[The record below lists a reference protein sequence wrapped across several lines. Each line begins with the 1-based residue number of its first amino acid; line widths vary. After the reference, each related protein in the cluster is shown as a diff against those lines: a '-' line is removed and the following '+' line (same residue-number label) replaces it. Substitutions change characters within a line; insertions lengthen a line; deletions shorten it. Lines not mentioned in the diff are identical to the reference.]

1 MSKTRP
7 DTYSAVAPSTDAL
20 SRYFFS
26 KQDRVSHRRKGLKS
40 VKRIKTVSGNI
51 VDVLH
56 SYIYPGTIRISD
68 GRIMDIIRD
77 NGKYET
83 YIVPGLVDA
92 HFHIESSMLVPSEFA
107 RFAAIH
113 GTVATVSDPHEI
125 ANVLGV
131 AGIRYMIENAQTV
144 PVKFYFGASSCV
156 PATDFETSGAVVGP
170 EQIEELLR
178 MDKIKYLA
186 EVMNF
191 PGVIHNLSDIMK
203 KIKIAKKYSKVI
215 DGHAPGLRGEGL
227 KKYIGA
233 GISTDHECVSSEEAL
248 EKIQLGM
255 KIIIREGSAARNF
268 DELIPLVEDHSDMC
282 MFCSDDKHPDE
293 LVHGHIND
301 LVKRAV
307 DYGLDV
313 MKVLRVACVNPVL
326 HYHLCVGLLQKG
338 DRADFLVIDDLQNF
352 HVLKTYINGTVV
364 AENGVSLIPR
374 RKIRIVNNF
383 NVGQKN
389 VNDFLLEYH
398 GGSIN
403 VIKAIDGQV
412 ITDRLTVRPKVT
424 EGFVSSDIGK
434 DILKIALI
442 NRYKNSKIAIGFI
455 KNFGLKRGAI
465 ASSVAHDSHNI
476 IAVGDSERNICRA
489 VNLIIKNKG
498 GISAVSNDTE
508 VILPL
513 PIAGIMSDKGYTA
526 VVEKYAQLDKT
537 AKDFGSQL
545 HAPFMTL
552 SFMALPVIPKLK
564 MTDKGLF
571 DAEHFQ
577 FISVFENA

>member
-1 MSKTRP
+1 MTRME
-7 DTYSAVAPSTDAL
+7 
-20 SRYFFS
+20 
-26 KQDRVSHRRKGLKS
+26 
-40 VKRIKTVSGNI
+40 TVSGNI
-51 VDVLH
+51 VDVLN
-56 SYIYPGTIRISD
+56 SDIYPGTIRISD
-68 GRIMDIIRD
+68 GRIADIIRD
-77 NGKYET
+77 NGKYEM
-83 YIVPGLVDA
+83 YIAPGLIDA
-92 HFHIESSMLVPSEFA
+92 HFHVESSMLVPSELA
-107 RFAAIH
+107 RLAAIH
-113 GTVATVSDPHEI
+113 GTIAIVSDPHEI

-131 AGIRYMIENAQTV
+131 AGVRYMIENAQTV
-144 PVKFYFGASSCV
+144 PVKFYFGAPSCV
-156 PATDFETSGAVVGP
+156 PATDFETSGAVIGP

-178 MDKIKYLA
+178 MNEIKYLA

-191 PGVIHNLSDIMK
+191 PGVIHEVPDVIK

-233 GISTDHECVSSEEAL
+233 GISTDHECISREEGL
-248 EKIQLGM
+248 EKIRYGM

-301 LVKRAV
+301 LVRRAF

-313 MKVLRVACVNPVL
+313 MKVLRVACVNPVI
-326 HYHLCVGLLQKG
+326 HYHLNVGLLRKG
-338 DRADFLVIDDLQNF
+338 DRADFLVVNNLKNF
-352 HVLKTYINGTVV
+352 RVLKTYINGKVV
-364 AENGVSLIPR
+364 AEDGVSLIPR
-374 RKIRIVNNF
+374 KQIRIVNNF
-383 NVGQKN
+383 NTGRKN

-403 VIKAIDGQV
+403 VIEAIDGQV
-412 ITDRLTVRPKVT
+412 ITDRLTICPKVT
-424 EGFVSSDIGK
+424 EKFVSSDIEK
-434 DILKIALI
+434 DILKIAVV
-442 NRYKNSKIAIGFI
+442 NRYKNVKVATGFI
-455 KNFGLKRGAI
+455 KNFGLKRGSI

-476 IAVGDSERNICRA
+476 VAVGDNERNICRA
-489 VNLIIKNKG
+489 VNLVIKNKG
-498 GISAVSNDTE
+498 GISAVSNNTE

-513 PIAGIMSDKGYTA
+513 PVAGVMSDNEYTLVA
-526 VVEKYAQLDKT
+526 KKYVQLNKT

-571 DAEHFQ
+571 DGEHFQ

>member
-1 MSKTRP
+1 MTRME
-7 DTYSAVAPSTDAL
+7 
-20 SRYFFS
+20 
-26 KQDRVSHRRKGLKS
+26 
-40 VKRIKTVSGNI
+40 TVSGNI
-51 VDVLH
+51 VDVLN
-56 SYIYPGTIRISD
+56 SDIYPGTIRISD
-68 GRIMDIIRD
+68 GRIADIIRD
-77 NGKYET
+77 NGKYEM
-83 YIVPGLVDA
+83 YIAPGLIDA
-92 HFHIESSMLVPSEFA
+92 HFHVESSMLVPSELA
-107 RFAAIH
+107 RLAAIH
-113 GTVATVSDPHEI
+113 GTIAIVSDPHEI

-131 AGIRYMIENAQTV
+131 AGVRYMIENAQTV
-144 PVKFYFGASSCV
+144 PVKFYFGAPSCV
-156 PATDFETSGAVVGP
+156 PATDFETSGAVIGP

-178 MDKIKYLA
+178 MNEIKYLA

-191 PGVIHNLSDIMK
+191 PGVIHEVPDVIK

-233 GISTDHECVSSEEAL
+233 GISTDHECISREEGL
-248 EKIQLGM
+248 EKIRYGM

-301 LVKRAV
+301 LVRRAF

-313 MKVLRVACVNPVL
+313 MKVLRVACVNPVI
-326 HYHLCVGLLQKG
+326 HYHLDVGLLRKG
-338 DRADFLVIDDLQNF
+338 DRADFLVVNNLKNF
-352 HVLKTYINGTVV
+352 RVLKTYINGKVV
-364 AENGVSLIPR
+364 AEDGVSLIPR
-374 RKIRIVNNF
+374 KQIRIVNNF
-383 NVGQKN
+383 NTGRKN

-403 VIKAIDGQV
+403 VIEAIDGQV
-412 ITDRLTVRPKVT
+412 ITDRLTICPKVT
-424 EGFVSSDIGK
+424 EKFVSSDIEK
-434 DILKIALI
+434 DILKIAVV
-442 NRYKNSKIAIGFI
+442 NRYKNVKVATGFI
-455 KNFGLKRGAI
+455 KNFGLKRGSI

-476 IAVGDSERNICRA
+476 VAVGDNERNICRA
-489 VNLIIKNKG
+489 VNLVIKNKG
-498 GISAVSNDTE
+498 GISAVSNNTE

-513 PIAGIMSDKGYTA
+513 PVAGVMSDNEYTLVA
-526 VVEKYAQLDKT
+526 EKYVQLNKT

-571 DAEHFQ
+571 DGEHFQ

>member
-1 MSKTRP
+1 MSVSVTRME
-7 DTYSAVAPSTDAL
+7 
-20 SRYFFS
+20 
-26 KQDRVSHRRKGLKS
+26 
-40 VKRIKTVSGNI
+40 TVSGNI
-51 VDVLH
+51 VDVLN
-56 SYIYPGTIRISD
+56 SDIYPGTIRISD
-68 GRIMDIIRD
+68 GRIADIIRD
-77 NGKYET
+77 NGKYEM
-83 YIVPGLVDA
+83 YIVPGLIDA
-92 HFHIESSMLVPSEFA
+92 HFHVESSMLVPSELA
-107 RFAAIH
+107 RLTAIH
-113 GTVATVSDPHEI
+113 GTIAIVSDPHEI

-131 AGIRYMIENAQTV
+131 AGVRYMIENAQTV
-144 PVKFYFGASSCV
+144 PVKFYFGAPSCV
-156 PATDFETSGAVVGP
+156 PATDFETSGAVIGP

-178 MDKIKYLA
+178 MNEIKYLA

-191 PGVIHNLSDIMK
+191 PGVIHEVPDVIK

-233 GISTDHECVSSEEAL
+233 GTSTDHECISREEGL
-248 EKIQLGM
+248 EKIRYGM

-301 LVKRAV
+301 LVRRAF

-313 MKVLRVACVNPVL
+313 MKVLRVACVNPVI
-326 HYHLCVGLLQKG
+326 HYHLNVGLLRKG
-338 DRADFLVIDDLQNF
+338 DRADFLVVNNLKSF
-352 HVLKTYINGTVV
+352 RVLKTYINGKVV
-364 AENGVSLIPR
+364 AEDGVSLIPR
-374 RKIRIVNNF
+374 KQIRIVNNF
-383 NVGQKN
+383 NTGRKN

-403 VIKAIDGQV
+403 VIEAIDGQV
-412 ITDRLTVRPKVT
+412 ITDRLTICPKVT
-424 EGFVSSDIGK
+424 EKFVSSDIEK
-434 DILKIALI
+434 DILKIAVV
-442 NRYKNSKIAIGFI
+442 NRYKNVKVATGFI
-455 KNFGLKRGAI
+455 KNFGLKRGSI

-476 IAVGDSERNICRA
+476 VAVGDNERNICRA
-489 VNLIIKNKG
+489 VNLVIKNKG
-498 GISAVSNDTE
+498 GISAVSNNTE

-513 PIAGIMSDKGYTA
+513 PVAGVMSDNEYTLVA
-526 VVEKYAQLDKT
+526 KKYVQLNKT

-571 DAEHFQ
+571 DGEHFQ

>member
-1 MSKTRP
+1 ME
-7 DTYSAVAPSTDAL
+7 
-20 SRYFFS
+20 
-26 KQDRVSHRRKGLKS
+26 
-40 VKRIKTVSGNI
+40 TVSGNI
-51 VDVLH
+51 VDVLN
-56 SYIYPGTIRISD
+56 SDIYPGTIRISD
-68 GRIMDIIRD
+68 GRIVDIIRD
-77 NGKYET
+77 NRKYET
-83 YIVPGLVDA
+83 YIVPGLIDA
-92 HFHIESSMLVPSEFA
+92 HFHVESSMLVPSEFA

-113 GTVATVSDPHEI
+113 GTIATVSDPHEI

-131 AGIRYMIENAQTV
+131 AGVRYMIENAQTV
-144 PVKFYFGASSCV
+144 PVKFYFGAPSCV
-156 PATDFETSGAVVGP
+156 PATDFETSGAVIGP
-170 EQIEELLR
+170 GQIEELLR
-178 MDKIKYLA
+178 MDEIKYLA

-191 PGVIHNLSDIMK
+191 PGVIHGVPDVMK

-215 DGHAPGLRGEGL
+215 DGHAPGLKGDGL

-233 GISTDHECVSSEEAL
+233 GISTDHECISREEGL
-248 EKIQLGM
+248 EKIQHGM

-301 LVKRAV
+301 LVRRAF

-313 MKVLRVACVNPVL
+313 MKVLRVACVNPVI
-326 HYHLCVGLLQKG
+326 HYHLDVGLLQKG
-338 DRADFLVIDDLQNF
+338 DRADFLLVNNFKNF

-364 AENGVSLIPR
+364 AEDGISLIPR
-374 RKIRIVNNF
+374 KQIRTVNNF
-383 NVGQKN
+383 NTGQKN

-398 GGSIN
+398 GDSIN
-403 VIKAIDGQV
+403 VIEAIEGQV

-424 EGFVSSDIGK
+424 ERFASSDIK
-434 DILKIALI
+434 RDILKIAVV
-442 NRYKNSKIAIGFI
+442 NRYGNVEVVTGFI
-455 KNFGLKRGAI
+455 KNFGLKGGAI

-476 IAVGDSERNICRA
+476 IAVGDNERNICRA
-489 VNLIIKNKG
+489 VNLVIKNKG

-513 PIAGIMSDKGYTA
+513 PVAGIMSDNEYPL
-526 VVEKYAQLDKT
+526 VVEKYVQLNKT

-571 DAEHFQ
+571 DAERFQ

>member
-1 MSKTRP
+1 MET
-7 DTYSAVAPSTDAL
+7 VA
-20 SRYFFS
+20 
-26 KQDRVSHRRKGLKS
+26 
-40 VKRIKTVSGNI
+40 GNI
-51 VDVLH
+51 VDVLN
-56 SYIYPGTIRISD
+56 SDIYPGTIRISD
-68 GRIMDIIRD
+68 GRIVDIIRD

-83 YIVPGLVDA
+83 YIVPGLIDA
-92 HFHIESSMLVPSEFA
+92 HFHVESSMLVPSEFA

-113 GTVATVSDPHEI
+113 GTIATVSDPHEI

-131 AGIRYMIENAQTV
+131 AGVRYMIENAQTV
-144 PVKFYFGASSCV
+144 PVKFYFGAPSCV
-156 PATDFETSGAVVGP
+156 PATDFETSGAVIGP

-178 MDKIKYLA
+178 MEEIKYLA

-191 PGVIHNLSDIMK
+191 PGVIHDVPDVMK
-203 KIKIAKKYSKVI
+203 KIKIAKEYSKVI
-215 DGHAPGLRGEGL
+215 DGHAPGLKGKGL

-233 GISTDHECVSSEEAL
+233 GISTDHECISREEGL
-248 EKIQLGM
+248 EKIQHGM

-268 DELIPLVEDHSDMC
+268 DELIPLVEDHPDMC

-301 LVKRAV
+301 LVRRAF

-313 MKVLRVACVNPVL
+313 MKVLRVACVNPVI
-326 HYHLCVGLLQKG
+326 HYNLDVGLLRKG
-338 DRADFLVIDDLQNF
+338 DHADFLVVNNFKNF

-364 AENGVSLIPR
+364 AEDGVSLIPR
-374 RKIRIVNNF
+374 KQILIVNNF
-383 NVGQKN
+383 NTGQKN

-398 GGSIN
+398 GGTIN
-403 VIKAIDGQV
+403 VIEAIDGQV
-412 ITDRLTVRPKVT
+412 ITDRLTVNPKVT
-424 EGFVSSDIGK
+424 ERFVSSDIEQ
-434 DILKIALI
+434 DILKIAVV
-442 NRYKNSKIAIGFI
+442 NRYRDVKVVTGFI
-455 KNFGLKRGAI
+455 KNFGLKKGAI

-476 IAVGDSERNICRA
+476 IAVGDNERNICRA
-489 VNLIIKNKG
+489 VNLVIKNKG

-508 VILPL
+508 VIMPL
-513 PIAGIMSDKGYTA
+513 PVAGIMSDKEYTV
-526 VVEKYAQLDKT
+526 VVEKYVQLNKT
-537 AKDFGSQL
+537 AKNFGSQL

-571 DAEHFQ
+571 DGEHFQ